1 MMSARLHTTRRQD
14 HRTEFRQHRHREHHT
29 EQVEGSV
36 ARSTQQECNVKAQP
50 RKEMSRHDQSAR
62 NETSITTV
70 EELEELV
77 GAVPCLLHVC

>member
-14 HRTEFRQHRHREHHT
+14 HRTEFRQHREHHT

-50 RKEMSRHDQSAR
+50 RNQGTIMVQSAR

-77 GAVPCLLHVC
+77 GAFPGLLHVC